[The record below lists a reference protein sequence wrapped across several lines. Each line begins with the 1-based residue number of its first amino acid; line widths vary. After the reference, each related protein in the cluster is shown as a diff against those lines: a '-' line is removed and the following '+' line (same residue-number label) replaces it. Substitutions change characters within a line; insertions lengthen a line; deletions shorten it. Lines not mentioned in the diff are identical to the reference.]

1 MADDKQPSR
10 FQRYR
15 ARQRAADEERRRE
28 LASLRKEV
36 KRLKQFE
43 EYVNKNHPELEEVKR
58 LKDLEAYVKKNNPEL
73 VVAYEMERRVER
85 DSDTLGMDEVDDIL
99 QAFE

>member
-28 LASLRKEV
+28 LASLREEV

-43 EYVNKNHPELEEVKR
+43 EYVNKNH
-58 LKDLEAYVKKNNPEL
+58 PEL

>member
-1 MADDKQPSR
+1 MADDRQPSR

-28 LASLRKEV
+28 LVSLREEV
-36 KRLKQFE
+36 KRLKEFE
-43 EYVNKNHPELEEVKR
+43 DYVKKNHPELEEVKR
-58 LKDLEAYVKKNNPEL
+58 LKELEDYVKKNHPEL
-73 VVAYEMERRVER
+73 VVAYEMERRLER
-85 DSDTLGMDEVDDIL
+85 DDTLGMDEVDDIL

>member
-1 MADDKQPSR
+1 MADDRQPIR

-28 LASLRKEV
+28 LASLR
-36 KRLKQFE
+36 
-43 EYVNKNHPELEEVKR
+43 EEVKR
-58 LKDLEAYVKKNNPEL
+58 LKDPEDYLMKNHPEL
-73 VVAYEMERRVER
+73 VVAYEMERRLER
-85 DSDTLGMDEVDDIL
+85 DSDTLTLGMDEVDDLL